1 MSKKTE
7 TTITAAAFL
16 AAARTLAATASKSV
30 RVKTDRN
37 GKAKGKPTLAPTVA
51 EAKAW
56 LFANQSTLVDAI
68 AAVKAAKAAAKA
80 AKETKALPA
89 GASVYASKVKT
100 LPLTDKKLV
109 AIAAAQMK
117 RASNIA
123 AAARGLVGFLPT
135 K

>member
-1 MSKKTE
+1 MKTN
-7 TTITAAAFL
+7 TAITAAAFL
-16 AAARTLAATASKSV
+16 AAARTLATTASKSM

-37 GKAKGKPTLAPTVA
+37 GKAKGKAVLAPTVA

-56 LFANQSTLVDAI
+56 LFAHQSTLTEAI